1 MCKSIVKGIVR
12 LIKKILNDDIFA
24 SSAQLSYYLILA
36 FFPFLIFV
44 ITFIGYL
51 NLDSNEILHGLEI
64 VFPKEVHTLVTST
77 LDQII
82 NTRNSDILWLSLFG
96 TLIAASTGFRGVI
109 KAINKSYGV
118 RETRLF
124 PIVWLI
130 SVISII
136 ILATAI
142 ILTLVL
148 LVFGRSIGIL
158 VSTKLGFGDNFLYY
172 WSNFRYVI
180 AILSIII
187 FIACIYKFA
196 PAYKPKWKEV
206 YIGSIVSSTGWLIVS
221 YAFSFYINT
230 RNNFTMLY
238 GSLSAIFA
246 LIMWLYLTSFVFILG
261 MEVNS
266 VFSIRRK
273 KQNVTIKNINI

>member
-1 MCKSIVKGIVR
+1 MCKHITKGIVR
-12 LIKKILNDDIFA
+12 FIKKLCNDDIFA

-51 NLDSNEILHGLEI
+51 NLDFIEIIYGLENI
-64 VFPKEVHTLVTST
+64 FPQEVHNLVTST
-77 LDQII
+77 INQVI
-82 NTRNSDILWLSLFG
+82 NTRNSDILWFSLFS

-118 RETRLF
+118 KETRLF

-130 SVISII
+130 SVVSVV

-148 LVFGRSIGIL
+148 LVFGKSIG
-158 VSTKLGFGDNFLYY
+158 VFVFTKLGFGDKFLYY
-172 WSNFRYVI
+172 WCNFRDVI
-180 AILSIII
+180 AVTSIII

-196 PAYKPKWKEV
+196 PAYKPKWSEV
-206 YIGSIVSSTGWLIVS
+206 LIGSIVSSIGWLIVS
-221 YAFSFYINT
+221 YAFSLYINV

-238 GSLSAIFA
+238 GGLSAMFA
-246 LIMWLYLTSFVFILG
+246 LIIWLYLTSFVFILG

-266 VFSIRRK
+266 VFSIKRK
-273 KQNVTIKNINI
+273 QQNITIKNN

>member
-1 MCKSIVKGIVR
+1 MCKNITKGIVR
-12 LIKKILNDDIFA
+12 LIKKLCNDDIFA

-51 NLDSNEILHGLEI
+51 NLDSTEIIHGLEI
-64 VFPKEVHTLVTST
+64 IFPQEVHNLVTST
-77 LDQII
+77 INQII

-109 KAINKSYGV
+109 KAVNKSYGV

-130 SVISII
+130 SVVSIV

-142 ILTLVL
+142 ILTLIL
-148 LVFGRSIGIL
+148 LVFGRSIGVF

-172 WSNFRYVI
+172 WSNFRDII
-180 AILSIII
+180 AIVSVIL

-196 PAYKPKWKEV
+196 PAYKPKWREV
-206 YIGSIVSSTGWLIVS
+206 FLGSIVSSIGWLIVS
-221 YAFSFYINT
+221 YGFSFYINA

-238 GSLSAIFA
+238 GGLSAMFA
-246 LIMWLYLTSFVFILG
+246 LIIWLYLTSFVFILG

-266 VFSIRRK
+266 VFSIKRK
-273 KQNVTIKNINI
+273 QQQILIKNN